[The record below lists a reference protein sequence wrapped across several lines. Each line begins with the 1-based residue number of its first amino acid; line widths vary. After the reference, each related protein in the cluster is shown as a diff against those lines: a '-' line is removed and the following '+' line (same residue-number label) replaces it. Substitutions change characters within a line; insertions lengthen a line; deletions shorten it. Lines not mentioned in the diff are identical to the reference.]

1 MGSIHMT
8 TTAKAWHLALAI
20 VSGSACAGALAQ
32 EFSYSGFGTVGAA
45 VSNKDYKY
53 QRFIT
58 DNGTVKRD
66 SVLGVQFD
74 AKFSAQWSA
83 TLQAKVA
90 PAADNDS
97 KWETSAAWAFV
108 SWRPSNEWL
117 IRAGKV
123 RLPLYLFSENLDV
136 GQSYEFVRMP
146 TEMYSISP
154 TTDIAGLYVTRN
166 WALDSG
172 DLSLDVYSGRA
183 PTVMQRSYS
192 RDTGTAF
199 ISVTTRVTGGV
210 LTLRAED
217 STWRLGLHHAKSDFN
232 DDQIQAP
239 ATIQNIP
246 LGGGYNVYLPT
257 AFVREFRNDIVT
269 FGFDISLPSD
279 WRLIGEFERNF
290 QRDIALGANT
300 AGGYLSVLR
309 KMDRITPY
317 VTVASLKTVGAT
329 ARTRQDIADVVAPPL
344 FEADQR
350 QLLDTIPF
358 YDQYSLSLGASYAL
372 TPQSKLK
379 GEWMHTWINKGSAM
393 VDSPAG
399 AAPVSNDT
407 IDVLSLSYNFVF

>member
-1 MGSIHMT
+1 MT
-8 TTAKAWHLALAI
+8 ITAKAWRLALAI
-20 VSGSACAGALAQ
+20 VSSSTCAGAIAQ
-32 EFSYSGFGTVGAA
+32 EVTYSGFGTVGVAA
-45 VSNKDYKY
+45 SNKDYTY

-58 DNGTVKRD
+58 DNGTIKRD

-90 PAADNDS
+90 PALDDDG
-97 KWETSAAWAFV
+97 KWEASAAWAFV

-146 TEMYSISP
+146 TEMYSIAP

-183 PTVMQRSYS
+183 PTVVQRSYS
-192 RDTGTAF
+192 RDAGPIF
-199 ISVTTRVTGGV
+199 ISVATRVTGGV

-217 STWRLGLHHAKSDFN
+217 STWRLGIHHANSGFN

-239 ATIQNIP
+239 ATLQNVP
-246 LGGGYNVYLPT
+246 AGGPYNVYMPT
-257 AFVREFRNDIVT
+257 ASVRKFRNDIVT
-269 FGFDISLPSD
+269 FGFDINLPDD

>member
-1 MGSIHMT
+1 MSI
-8 TTAKAWHLALAI
+8 TAKTWRLALA
-20 VSGSACAGALAQ
+20 VVVAATTGVGAQAQ

-45 VSNKDYKY
+45 VSNQDDNY
-53 QRFIT
+53 QRFVS

-90 PAADNDS
+90 PAMDDDR
-97 KWETSAAWAFV
+97 KWETSAAWAFA
-108 SWRPSNEWL
+108 SWRPNNEWL

-146 TEMYSISP
+146 TEMYSIAP

-183 PTVMQRSYS
+183 STVVQRVYS
-192 RDTGTAF
+192 RDMGAMF
-199 ISVTTRVTGGV
+199 ISANTRVTGSV
-210 LTLRAED
+210 LTLRGED
-217 STWRLGLHHAKSDFN
+217 STWRVGVHHAKSGFN
-232 DDQIQAP
+232 DDTAQAP
-239 ATIQNIP
+239 AALQNMP
-246 LGGGYNVYLPT
+246 LGGPYSVYVPT
-257 AFVREFRNDIVT
+257 AYVREFRNDIVT
-269 FGFDISLPSD
+269 FGFDLNLPHA

-317 VTVASLKTVGAT
+317 VTLSSLKTVGAT
-329 ARTRQDIADVVAPPL
+329 ARIRRDLAEVVAPPVA
-344 FEADQR
+344 EASQR
-350 QLLDTIPF
+350 ILLDTTPF
-358 YDQYSLSLGASYAL
+358 YDQHSLALGASYAL

-379 GEWMHTWINKGSAM
+379 GEWLHTWIGKGSAM
-393 VDSPAG
+393 VDSPPG
-399 AAPVSNDT
+399 AAPISNDT
-407 IDVLSLSYNFVF
+407 IDVLSVSYNFVF